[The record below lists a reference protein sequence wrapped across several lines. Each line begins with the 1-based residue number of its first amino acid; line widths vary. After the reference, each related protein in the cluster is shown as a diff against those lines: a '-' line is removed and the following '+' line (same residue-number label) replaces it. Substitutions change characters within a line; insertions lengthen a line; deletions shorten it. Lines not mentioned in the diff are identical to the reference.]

1 MDNNQEIKD
10 GVSLKDI
17 LNDKN
22 GVLKDYAD
30 KHNINFDADR
40 LFVAFLFFREH
51 NVDLVDVIFK
61 KFFKSFEQYKQNELT
76 KIQFP
81 VE

>member
-22 GVLKDYAD
+22 GVL
-30 KHNINFDADR
+30 
-40 LFVAFLFFREH
+40 
-51 NVDLVDVIFK
+51 LVILIGLYILVP
-61 KFFKSFEQYKQNELT
+61 Y
-76 KIQFP
+76 
-81 VE
+81 